1 MAAYHNRRNIL
12 RQRWI
17 APSRG
22 DIYSIHFRYGYGS
35 GMTLASSS
43 SLSPSLGAFLG
54 INFHFDIGLDNL
66 PHEVHHLLS
75 EIKLKDQ
82 KCQGWY
88 LI

>member
-1 MAAYHNRRNIL
+1 
-12 RQRWI
+12 
-17 APSRG
+17 
-22 DIYSIHFRYGYGS
+22 
-35 GMTLASSS
+35 MTLASSS